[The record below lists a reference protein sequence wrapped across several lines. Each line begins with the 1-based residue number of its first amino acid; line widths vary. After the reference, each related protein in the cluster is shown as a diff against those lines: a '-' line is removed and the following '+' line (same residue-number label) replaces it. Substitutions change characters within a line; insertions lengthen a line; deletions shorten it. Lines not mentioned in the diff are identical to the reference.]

1 MYACEYRA
9 VSPYNGEDSAST
21 YPNAT
26 ERVAADAGS
35 GSDASK
41 SGIHATYRRNN
52 ATQSGV

>member
-21 YPNAT
+21 HPNAT
-26 ERVAADAGS
+26 EGVVADGAS

-41 SGIHATYRRNN
+41 SGIHAPYRRNN